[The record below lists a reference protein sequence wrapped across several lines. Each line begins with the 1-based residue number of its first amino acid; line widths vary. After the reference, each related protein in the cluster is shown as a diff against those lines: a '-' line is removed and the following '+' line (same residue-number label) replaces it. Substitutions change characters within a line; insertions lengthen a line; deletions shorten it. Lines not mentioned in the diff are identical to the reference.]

1 MLYHVSFFFFAV
13 KPQVDTP
20 PQNQTVN
27 ENGKVDFS
35 CVAAGNPAVAS
46 YKWFNPNNVEITS
59 GGKFTISTQ
68 SGKSNLQISNVQ
80 KDDVGFYKC
89 AGINDLGEG
98 KKASA
103 YLKVN
108 CKYLIFLN

>member
-1 MLYHVSFFFFAV
+1 MAV

-20 PQNQTVN
+20 PKNRTVN
-27 ENGKVDFS
+27 ENGNVDFS
-35 CVAAGNPAVAS
+35 CVAIGNPAVAS

-68 SGKSNLQISNVQ
+68 GGESKLQINNVQ

-89 AGINDLGEG
+89 AGINDIGEG

-108 CKYLIFLN
+108 CKYLLFLN